1 MGRGCTAGPSSR
13 TATTGGRGGEEGL
26 SDNLM
31 TGAAVRRSG
40 GVEAATPAD
49 LDRELA
55 RLAA

>member
-1 MGRGCTAGPSSR
+1 
-13 TATTGGRGGEEGL
+13 
-26 SDNLM
+26 M